1 MLITD
6 SIKPPRVSV
15 ILPVYNSE
23 GYLRQCLDSL
33 LAQTFDDIEIVC
45 VNDGSTDKSLKIIEE
60 YLKKDDRVKLV
71 TQEHQGK
78 ASARNKGRYLARGE
92 YICFMNSSDYAKPDM
107 LDKLYKNAKE
117 HEADISMCEVT
128 LLDSKTMG
136 FNDNSFSLELFSED
150 FNERSFSPKETYEFM
165 FKINVNPINKL
176 FRREFLEKNN
186 AAFLKG
192 LNYEEY
198 LFFTQAYLT
207 AENITLVRNPLIVH
221 RINEKT
227 SKKDDT
233 KKLDLFSVMKLEKE
247 FLLRKK
253 LYKDLKYHFE
263 KAKRN
268 ILVEFYKTIKSHR
281 VKFIYR
287 LKFFFEYPFQKID
300 TK

>member
-15 ILPVYNSE
+15 VLPVYNTE

-33 LAQTFDDIEIVC
+33 LAKTFDDIEIVC

-71 TQEHQGK
+71 TQEHQGR
-78 ASARNKGRYLARGE
+78 AAARNKGRYLARGE

-107 LDKLYKNAKE
+107 IDKLYQNAKE
-117 HEADISMCEVT
+117 YESDISMCTVT
-128 LLDSKTMG
+128 LLDKTTMG
-136 FNDNSFSLELFSED
+136 FKDDNFSLDLFSED
-150 FNERSFSPKETYEFM
+150 YNERSFSPQETYEFM
-165 FKINVNPINKL
+165 FKINVNSINKL

-186 AAFLKG
+186 IVFL
-192 LNYEEY
+192 NSIHYEEY
-198 LFFTQAYLT
+198 LFFTQAYIT
-207 AENITLVRNPLIVH
+207 AANISILRNPLIVH
-221 RINEKT
+221 RINET
-227 SKKDDT
+227 NSKKEDS
-233 KKLDLFSVMKLEKE
+233 KKLDLFAVMKLIKE

-253 LYKDLKYHFE
+253 LYKELKYHFE

-268 ILVEFYKTIKSHR
+268 ILVDFYKTIKSHR

-287 LKFFFEYPFQKID
+287 FKLFFEYPFQKID